1 MEKTNQ
7 NLCYNIK
14 WVGYMYKNFI
24 DCKNKILRMI
34 KFIQNE
40 YEMLAENYSGEKI
53 IKKSIPIKVS
63 KNIDKKDKKQYEK
76 MIYLT
81 FYPILY
87 KMSEMIDDN
96 IIEWSE
102 VSKQVDLKD
111 IEEDKEKIVELF
123 YESCEKLYI
132 YKKIRYNLFFDFLM
146 QIYSFF
152 EREMS
157 KFIINNFNYKSDYIS
172 LFSSIRIIE
181 TNKNTTINSDVK
193 QNLNLYRNIIN
204 VYKHGSGDSYEKIKS
219 TNPDILNIID
229 YDNDMYFVLNLKK
242 ININQFINSIETM
255 LNELESIMQKQVV

>member
-1 MEKTNQ
+1 M
-7 NLCYNIK
+7 YND
-14 WVGYMYKNFI
+14 FI
-24 DCKNKILRMI
+24 DCKNRIIRMI
-34 KFIQNE
+34 KFIRNE
-40 YEMLAENYSGEKI
+40 YELLDKNYSVQKI

-63 KNIDKKDKKQYEK
+63 KNVDKKDKKQYEK
-76 MIYLT
+76 IIHLT
-81 FYPILY
+81 FYPILH

-102 VSKQVDLKD
+102 VSKQVELEDIKKD
-111 IEEDKEKIVELF
+111 NEKIVELF

-157 KFIINNFNYKSDYIS
+157 KFIINSFNYKSDYIS

-181 TNKNTTINSDVK
+181 TNKKITINSDIK
-193 QNLNLYRNIIN
+193 QNLNLYRNIMN

-242 ININQFINSIETM
+242 INIDQFINSIEKM
-255 LNELESIMQKQVV
+255 LNELEPIM